1 MKMLISIET
10 EDVREHKPKE
20 VLQIIRENLLSTL
33 RPMHLRVKHIG
44 RERWWP
50 APHSR
55 KGWLLPAD
63 NDVYWVEA
71 GTPLDNTSKGIQV
84 RY

>member
-1 MKMLISIET
+1 MKMLILIET
-10 EDVREHKPKE
+10 EDVLQHKPKE
-20 VLQIIRENLLSTL
+20 VLQIIRENLLSRL
-33 RPMHLRVKHIG
+33 RPMSLRVKHIG

-55 KGWLLPAD
+55 RWLPTAA